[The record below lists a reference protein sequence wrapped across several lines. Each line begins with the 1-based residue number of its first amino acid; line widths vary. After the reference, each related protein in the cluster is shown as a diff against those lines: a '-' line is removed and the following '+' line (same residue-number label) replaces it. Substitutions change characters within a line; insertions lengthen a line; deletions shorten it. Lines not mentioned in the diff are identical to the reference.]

1 MAMVR
6 SCDGTSI
13 AFRRYGTGPAIV
25 LVGGASGVAGRL
37 AVLLAGFT
45 VFHHDRRGTGDS
57 GDTAPYALAREVEDL
72 EAVIASAGGPVSL
85 AGLGSGAV
93 LALEAARTL
102 PGITR
107 LALCGP
113 TSRTRPHTPLT
124 HPAAPDLPVTRFT
137 AAPGLL
143 GTGVT
148 AAPGPLGT
156 GVMAARWS
164 CVSIPTLVL
173 DEPPTCDEPPA
184 GSAADGSAFDGEHLA
199 RLLPDGRHRSVSSLA
214 PATLALHLAE
224 FFTTSTPPPCRR
236 ASRWLPA
243 R

>member
-13 AFRRYGTGPAIV
+13 AFRRYGAGPAIV
-25 LVGGASGVAGRL
+25 LVGGAPGVAGRL

-72 EAVIASAGGPVSL
+72 EAVIAAAGGPVSL

-124 HPAAPDLPVTRFT
+124 HPAA
-137 AAPGLL
+137 
-143 GTGVT
+143 
-148 AAPGPLGT
+148 
-156 GVMAARWS
+156 RWS

-173 DEPPTCDEPPA
+173 DEPPTCDESPA
-184 GSAADGSAFDGEHLA
+184 GSAADGSTFDGEHLA

>member
-25 LVGGASGVAGRL
+25 LVGGAPGVAGRL

-113 TSRTRPHTPLT
+113 TSRARPHTPLP
-124 HPAAPDLPVTRFT
+124 HP

-148 AAPGPLGT
+148 PAPGPLGT

-184 GSAADGSAFDGEHLA
+184 GSAADGSAFDGGHLA

-214 PATLALHLAE
+214 PAALAPHLTE